1 MGGDMV
7 CMRLF
12 RTPTSHNAYTEAAAK
27 EDSWRRTL
35 KSGLT
40 HFLLYKKCQTMQSVI
55 DSLENATTKQLI
67 VRKLGFHSIS
77 VLFYTYI
84 EENYSMSLM
93 FGYSWKYDR

>member
-1 MGGDMV
+1 
-7 CMRLF
+7 
-12 RTPTSHNAYTEAAAK
+12 
-27 EDSWRRTL
+27 
-35 KSGLT
+35 
-40 HFLLYKKCQTMQSVI
+40 MQSVI

-93 FGYSWKYDR
+93 FGYSWKYGR